1 LHEGKDCLLEEL
13 VHTKFC
19 PENLFPKELTNGVE
33 KKKKKR
39 KKKRERKKSSLL
51 NLLGFSY
58 LSF

>member
-19 PENLFPKELTNGVE
+19 PEKFFPKELTNGEE

-39 KKKRERKKSSLL
+39 KKKREEQQLRD
-51 NLLGFSY
+51 GRQ
-58 LSF
+58 